1 MPMNINEFSV
11 HLKSC

>member
-1 MPMNINEFSV
+1 MPMNINDFSV